1 MLPVDQFTKPYRAAD
16 DPTRRHAK
24 HVYGCA
30 TLLYSCTPTHR
41 RVMAM
46 IEAVTSPFAIPG

>member
-1 MLPVDQFTKPYRAAD
+1 VFGSSVGDCHRT
-16 DPTRRHAK
+16 
-24 HVYGCA
+24 
-30 TLLYSCTPTHR
+30 R